1 MFLRFVNRCC
11 KVAGHMTKED
21 RVINGFRK
29 AVDCDLVEELEEM
42 GVQVVEWYDLLRCES
57 EPGLEE
63 LVKKDV
69 VCGDGKVIPKMII
82 DRHVT

>member
-11 KVAGHMTKED
+11 KEAGHMTKEE

-29 AVDCDLVEELEEM
+29 AVDCDIVEELEEM
-42 GVQVVEWYDLLRCES
+42 GVQVVKWYDLLGCES

-69 VCGDGKVIPKMII
+69 VCGDGEVIPKMII
-82 DRHVT
+82 DSHVT